1 MSCNV
6 LVYHIL
12 LIGFAI
18 SALIMV
24 FGYYYVNIRGTYPVS
39 KVVSKKIKEFLSSPD
54 THQVFK
60 AEENYKYFSSG
71 NREMK
76 VWAANWPYAYGNL
89 GKIYNNGNIEFSW
102 YCENPAYSVRRAIKN
117 FDR

>member
-1 MSCNV
+1 MSYNILIYPV
-6 LVYHIL
+6 LY
-12 LIGFAI
+12 IGGAI

-24 FGYYYVNIRGTYPVS
+24 FGYYYINIRGTYPVS
-39 KVVSKKIKEFLSSPD
+39 KVVSKKIKEFLSNPD

-60 AEENYKYFSSG
+60 TGEYYKYFSSG

-76 VWAANWPYAYGNL
+76 VWAANWPYAYGNQ
-89 GKIYNNGNIEFSW
+89 GKIYRNGNIEFSW
-102 YCENPAYSVRRAIKN
+102 YCENPTYLVRRAIKN